1 MIDFSSI
8 VPGSTVTR
16 YDNDMYDGV
25 QTIMIVT
32 GKSRKMAFKDIGRWD
47 NTNFERSKIKPFKLP
62 GKGTCKTYT
71 VHVSNLADFIMVI
84 PGKCDFVH
92 RKKFADIVMHFLA
105 GKASLHSKI
114 QAHSFEMNCNSAE
127 GMPSAEA
134 VGSQEPSED
143 EISSSLVQ
151 FEKILT
157 RGSFLK
163 SLDLMY
169 TRWDEDNKLLL
180 QDASQSGS
188 TPYGNVYVIQNPL
201 FPHILKVGW
210 TGRSPY
216 ERMLELSG
224 TGIPEPFRL
233 IASINCANPQVV
245 EKQIHNHFASVRK
258 YGKKKEFFVVKVK
271 DMYQYFEELKDQL
284 AKVDAGPLKRP
295 KRAKMSDIMEYMQ
308 ESNKQLQAQNKSTQE
323 SNKQL
328 QAQNKSTQESNMQ
341 LHAQIKCMQESI
353 TQLHAMLYKFMSPS
367 PDMLSSPSS
376 AVPSMTGSE
385 SIL

>member
-1 MIDFSSI
+1 MGLLSKSNSKMACIDFSSI

-25 QTIMIVT
+25 QTIMIVGGT
-32 GKSRKMAFKDIGRWD
+32 SRKVALNYIGGWD
-47 NTNFERSKIKPFKLP
+47 NKIFERSKIMPLKLP
-62 GKGTCKTYT
+62 GKGTRKTYT
-71 VHVSNLADFIMVI
+71 VHVSNLADFIMEI
-84 PGKCDFVH
+84 PGECDNVH
-92 RKKFADIVMHFLA
+92 RKKFADIVMHFLT
-105 GKASLHSKI
+105 GKASLHSEI
-114 QAHSFEMNCNSAE
+114 QAHTSEMICNSAE
-127 GMPSAEA
+127 GMPSAE
-134 VGSQEPSED
+134 VVESPKPSED
-143 EISSSLVQ
+143 EITPSLVQ
-151 FEKILT
+151 FEKFLKSD
-157 RGSFLK
+157 SFLK
-163 SLDLMY
+163 YLDLMY
-169 TRWDEDNKLLL
+169 TSNKLLL
-180 QDASQSGS
+180 QDAKQSGS

-224 TGIPEPFRL
+224 TGIPEPFQL
-233 IASINCANPQVV
+233 IASINCANPQLV
-245 EKQIHNHFASVRK
+245 EKHIHQHFASVRK
-258 YGKKKEFFVVKVK
+258 YGKKKEFFVVNVK
-271 DMYQYFEELKDQL
+271 DMTQYIEELKDQL
-284 AKVDAGPLKRP
+284 AKVDIGPLKRP
-295 KRAKMSDIMEYMQ
+295 KRAKLADVMKYM
-308 ESNKQLQAQNKSTQE
+308 QE